1 MDLAADVD
9 LDRDLPLCGLTPAPA
24 ERGDYRYFAV
34 TPQLGA
40 DFAFNMVLPTN
51 WRYVAPTGVIDLD
64 EGPAPLGVFT
74 EDPPVTPTAVSVGA
88 LRANPRV
95 SLMEFFA
102 GYVHIAGYML
112 ATMRPLDIPAFHGI
126 DGLID
131 RPDGARMRLLMS
143 ESGGRV
149 LVIAGMSLRALYP
162 DKALGLARILF
173 SCEFTVTGARVM
185 TVTPIAGW
193 SAPPA

>member
-1 MDLAADVD
+1 MDHAADVD
-9 LDRDLPLCGLTPAPA
+9 LDRDLPLRGLTPEPA
-24 ERGDYRYFAV
+24 ERADYRYFAV
-34 TPQLGA
+34 TPQLGEE
-40 DFAFNMVLPTN
+40 FAFNMVLPTS
-51 WRYVAPTGVIDLD
+51 WLYVAPTGVIDLD

-74 EDPPVTPTAVSVGA
+74 EDPPATPTAVSIGA

-112 ATMRPLDIPAFHGI
+112 TAMRPLEIPAFHGI
-126 DGLID
+126 DGLVD

-149 LVIAGMSLRALYP
+149 LVLAGMSLRALYP
-162 DKALGLARILF
+162 EKALVLARMLF
-173 SCEFTVTGARVM
+173 SCEFTVMRTRVM
-185 TVTPIAGW
+185 AVTPPVGR
-193 SAPPA
+193 SVPPA